1 MEKVLEK
8 AYKIIETLAQRKEP
22 YGVTELSQ
30 QLSLVKSNV
39 HRLLTSLVELGIVQ
53 QDKNTGKYQ
62 LTLKL
67 WQLGNSALS
76 NLDVRNLASKH
87 LHQLVARFEEDAY
100 LSVLIGVN
108 VVYIDHIECNHVVR
122 TAMGTGHEAYCSS
135 TGKCI
140 MAWSSE
146 DVLLRVMSIA
156 NRYTERTI
164 VDLES
169 MRKELQLVRERGY
182 ALNVGEWKNSVRG
195 AGAPI
200 FDHEGK
206 VIAALS
212 LSGPAQRFSLE
223 RLEEIGQNLVLVS
236 RQLSEELGYNPN
248 NK

>member
-1 MEKVLEK
+1 
-8 AYKIIETLAQRKEP
+8 
-22 YGVTELSQ
+22 
-30 QLSLVKSNV
+30 
-39 HRLLTSLVELGIVQ
+39 
-53 QDKNTGKYQ
+53 
-62 LTLKL
+62 
-67 WQLGNSALS
+67 
-76 NLDVRNLASKH
+76 
-87 LHQLVARFEEDAY
+87 
-100 LSVLIGVN
+100 
-108 VVYIDHIECNHVVR
+108 
-122 TAMGTGHEAYCSS
+122 
-135 TGKCI
+135 

>member
-8 AYKIIETLAQRKEP
+8 TYKIIETLAQRKEP

-39 HRLLTSLVELGIVQ
+39 HRLLTSLIELGIVQ

-67 WQLGNSALS
+67 WQLGNSVLS
-76 NLDVRNLASKH
+76 HLDYRNLASKH

-100 LSVLIGVN
+100 LSVLLGIN
-108 VVYIDHIECNHVVR
+108 IAYIDHIKCNRVVR
-122 TAMGTGHEAYCSS
+122 AAMGTGHEAYCSS

-146 DVLLRVMSIA
+146 DILLKVMHA
-156 NRYTERTI
+156 PRQYTERTI
-164 VDLES
+164 VDLET
-169 MRKELQLVRERGY
+169 MRNELQRVRERGY

-195 AGAPI
+195 VGAPI
-200 FDHEGK
+200 FDHEGR

-212 LSGPAQRFSLE
+212 LSGPAQRFPLE
-223 RLEEIGQNLVLVS
+223 RMEEIGENLVVVA
-236 RQLSEELGYNPN
+236 RQLSEELGYTPS
-248 NK
+248 